1 MSRDIS
7 EVEEVESERV
17 VGEVGVGEGN
27 GEGEE
32 DYGAQV
38 EDSISEI
45 EE

>member
-17 VGEVGVGEGN
+17 VGEGIEKS
-27 GEGEE
+27 EE

-45 EE
+45 E